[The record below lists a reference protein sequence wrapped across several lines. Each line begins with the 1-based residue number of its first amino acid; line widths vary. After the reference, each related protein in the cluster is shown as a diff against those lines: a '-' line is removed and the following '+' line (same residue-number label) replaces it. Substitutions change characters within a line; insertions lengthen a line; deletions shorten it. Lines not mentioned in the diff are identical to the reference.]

1 MSLGYYHSFI
11 QAIPIRMITTTATLI
26 VIDKKLKY
34 IT

>member
-1 MSLGYYHSFI
+1 MSLGYYHSFV
-11 QAIPIRMITTTATLI
+11 QAISIRMVTTTATLI